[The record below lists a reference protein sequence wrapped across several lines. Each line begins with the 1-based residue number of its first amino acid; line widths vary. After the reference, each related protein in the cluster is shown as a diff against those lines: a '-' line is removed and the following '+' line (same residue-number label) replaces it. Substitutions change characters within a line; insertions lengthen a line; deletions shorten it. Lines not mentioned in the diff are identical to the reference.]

1 MLICAPGVLSKHDVA
16 DFRRIMDASE
26 WEDGR
31 STAGA
36 QSALVKR
43 NEQLPPDGEVAR
55 KLGNRIISALTAN
68 PRFLSAAVPKHIF
81 PPLFN
86 RYTAVG
92 GHHFGIHVDNAVRG
106 DRLTGLR
113 IRTDLSV
120 ALFLSEP
127 DEYDGGELVVEDLY
141 GSHEVKLPAGD
152 LVLYPA
158 SSLHMVTPV
167 TRGTRVASFFWLQ
180 SMIRDTHARS
190 MIFDLD
196 TAIQALA
203 ERLGRDDP
211 ETVKLTG
218 IYHNLIR
225 HWAEV

>member
-1 MLICAPGVLSKHDVA
+1 MLVCIPEVLPKSEVA
-16 DFRRIMDASE
+16 EFRRLMDAAD

-36 QSALVKR
+36 QSAMVKR
-43 NEQLPPDGEVAR
+43 NEQLPPDSDLAR
-55 KLGNRIISALTAN
+55 TLGRRIVSALTGN
-68 PRFLSAAVPKHIF
+68 PKFVSAAVPLQIF

-86 RYTAVG
+86 RYAASG

-106 DRLTGLR
+106 DHLTGLR

-120 ALFLSEP
+120 TLFLAEP
-127 DEYDGGELVVEDLY
+127 DEYDGGELVIEDTY
-141 GSHEVKLPAGD
+141 GSHEVKLAAGD
-152 LVLYPA
+152 AVLYP
-158 SSLHMVTPV
+158 STSLHMVTPV
-167 TRGTRVASFFWLQ
+167 TRGARVASFFWLQ
-180 SMIRDTHARS
+180 SMIRDAQARS
-190 MIFDLD
+190 MIYDLD
-196 TAIQALA
+196 NAIQALV

-225 HWAEV
+225 YWAEV

>member
-1 MLICAPGVLSKHDVA
+1 MLICIPDVLSKADVA
-16 DFRRIMDASE
+16 DFRRIMDASD

-55 KLGNRIISALTAN
+55 QLGNRVLSALTAS
-68 PRFLSAAVPKHIF
+68 PRFISAAIPLKIF

-86 RYTAVG
+86 RYAAAD
-92 GHHFGIHVDNAVRG
+92 GHHFGVHVDNAVSG

-113 IRTDLSV
+113 IRPDVSV
-120 ALFLSEP
+120 TLFLSEP
-127 DEYDGGELVVEDLY
+127 DEYDGGELVVEDVY
-141 GSHEVKLPAGD
+141 GSHEIKLPAGD
-152 LVLYPA
+152 LVVYPA

-180 SMIRDTHARS
+180 SMVRDAHVRS

-196 TAIQALA
+196 TAIQALV

>member
-1 MLICAPGVLSKHDVA
+1 MLICVPDVLSKDDVA
-16 DFRRIMDASE
+16 DFRRIMDASD

-36 QSALVKR
+36 QSAMVKR
-43 NEQLPPDGEVAR
+43 NEQLPPDSQVAR
-55 KLGNRIISALTAN
+55 ALGNRVLSALTAS
-68 PRFLSAAVPKHIF
+68 PRFISAAIPLQIF

-86 RYTAVG
+86 RYAASD

-106 DRLTGLR
+106 DPLTGLR

-120 ALFLSEP
+120 TLFLCEP

-141 GSHEVKLPAGD
+141 GSHEIKLGAGD

-158 SSLHMVTPV
+158 SSLHLVTPV
-167 TRGTRVASFFWLQ
+167 TRGMRVASFFWLQ
-180 SMIRDTHARS
+180 SMIRDAHARGL
-190 MIFDLD
+190 IFDLD
-196 TAIQALA
+196 TSIQALV

-225 HWAEV
+225 YWAEV